1 MAGLGVLLAV
11 APGAPAPTTAEVQL
25 ASTESMFPLAPL
37 DCSSTLGA
45 AVMWS
50 GSMRPR
56 PQR

>member
-11 APGAPAPTTAEVQL
+11 PPGTPAPTTAEVQL

-37 DCSSTLGA
+37 DCAPPKQA
-45 AVMWS
+45 AVMWP
-50 GSMRPR
+50 GTIRPR